1 MRIKRERGFLVL
13 CLNKLRLA
21 CDLIEF
27 HLQDLMNLARPNT
40 TIKIGVEII
49 PAALPDKVNF
59 GVEEINYATAVDHAE
74 KAVAFINDLR
84 DLHALIKES
93 HNSLT
98 LIEKA
103 CPLLKNLRKEIKN
116 GYLTKANM
124 VALHLKHPP
133 QVLVE

>member
-1 MRIKRERGFLVL
+1 M
-13 CLNKLRLA
+13 A
-21 CDLIEF
+21 
-27 HLQDLMNLARPNT
+27 NLFRFQTNPT
-40 TIKIGVEII
+40 K
-49 PAALPDKVNF
+49 AALSPELKSKTLMDV
-59 GVEEINYATAVDHAE
+59 VPPYIC
-74 KAVAFINDLR
+74 